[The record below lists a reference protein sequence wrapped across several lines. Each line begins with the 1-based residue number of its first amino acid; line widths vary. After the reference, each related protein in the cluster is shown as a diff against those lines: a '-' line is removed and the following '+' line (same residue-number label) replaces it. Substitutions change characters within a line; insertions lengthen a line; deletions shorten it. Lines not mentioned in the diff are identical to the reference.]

1 MLKLFWAP
9 FYLYYI
15 TMKLIDKYNSNLIV
29 TKIIDSDKFKKRF
42 NHQFGMDLSKTGN
55 GWCFCLSP
63 TEINKGLIYYDF
75 SKIEKQYWYDFMLK
89 WAREADQ
96 AFTRF
101 FIDESILDLIDIKIK
116 YINETGYFMFEITPR
131 HIMLNRII
139 FGTGMAILF
148 AGIGL
153 IINAIL
159 K

>member
-1 MLKLFWAP
+1 
-9 FYLYYI
+9 
-15 TMKLIDKYNSNLIV
+15 MKLIDKYNSNLIV
-29 TKIIDSDKFKKRF
+29 TKIIDSAQFKQRF
-42 NHQFGMDLSKTGN
+42 NRKFGMDLSKTTG

-96 AFTRF
+96 SFTQF
-101 FIDESILDLIDIKIK
+101 FIGESILDLIDIKIK
-116 YINETGYFMFEITPR
+116 YVNETGYFMFEITPR
-131 HIMLNRII
+131 HVMLTRII
-139 FGTGMAILF
+139 YGASAAILL